1 MFDKKITVGFCIFAF
16 TVVLRLLAE
25 HSLARIPYTPDAND
39 YQYIAQ
45 SILHRG
51 TCGFAEDWKKD
62 KVLSRSEWRFLYD
75 EAGAVR
81 APGYSVVLAG
91 AELLAGPGGR
101 DTVVHLLKAVMC
113 GISALLVYWLAMTMY
128 GPRVGVLAGLLYA
141 CSPIDIW
148 GFLGEGREPFLPF
161 FVLLPM
167 LLTLQGVREG
177 KRTAFVVAGICLGV
191 GSYFKETTITVGVV
205 AAFWAILFASVRPR
219 AVRVGALLMLVCTTL
234 LMAPWM
240 IRNSFYY
247 HRPAGMSTL
256 AGLAMWKGLVKTDW
270 LDDKGL
276 KDMQWAA
283 SVAPEKRDR
292 LNPYTAENGYDAD
305 RRIREIVSDYV
316 KQHPLD
322 AALAAM
328 RNTALFW
335 SPVPR
340 SVFER
345 RTMRLVEIS
354 SCVFSIVIDVL
365 ALVAVWV
372 YRRRADTW
380 LIVLMLMM
388 ATGSQA
394 PFCGSARYR
403 IPFDAIVIVLAA
415 AELDRCICWCKR
427 WGRQGGAAPE
437 NAVDPPAT

>member
-1 MFDKKITVGFCIFAF
+1 LVAG
-16 TVVLRLLAE
+16 
-25 HSLARIPYTPDAND
+25 HSLARIPYTPDTSD
-39 YQYIAQ
+39 YKYIAQ

-51 TCGFAEDWKKD
+51 TCGFADDWKKD
-62 KVLSRSEWRFLYD
+62 EILSRSEWRFLYD
-75 EAGAVR
+75 EAGTVR

-101 DTVVHLLKAVMC
+101 DIVVDLLRAVMC
-113 GISALLVYWLAMTMY
+113 GISALLVYRLAMSMY
-128 GPRVGVLAGLLYA
+128 GLRVGILAGLLCA
-141 CSPIDIW
+141 CSPADIW

-167 LLTLQGVREG
+167 LLTLKGVREG
-177 KRTAFVVAGICLGV
+177 KWTPFLVAGICLGV

-205 AAFWAILFASVRPR
+205 AAFWAILFACVRPR
-219 AVRVGALLMLVCTTL
+219 ATRLGALLMLVCAAL
-234 LMAPWM
+234 LTAPWM
-240 IRNSFYY
+240 IRNSLYY

-256 AGLAMWKGLVKTDW
+256 SGLAMWKGLVKTDW
-270 LDDKGL
+270 MEDKGL

-283 SVAPEKRDR
+283 SVAPEKRER

-322 AALAAM
+322 TVVTAM
-328 RNTALFW
+328 RNMALFW

-340 SVFER
+340 SAISR
-345 RTMRLVEIS
+345 GTLRLVEIP
-354 SCVFSIVIDVL
+354 SCAFSMVVDVL
-365 ALVAVWV
+365 ALVAVWIF
-372 YRRRADTW
+372 RRRADTW

-388 ATGSQA
+388 ATVSQA

-415 AELDRCICWCKR
+415 AELDRCICWGKR
-427 WGRQGGAAPE
+427 WGRQGGATQE
-437 NAVDPPAT
+437 NAVGPPAT